1 MRINLKQIIL
11 FLVLAL
17 PVAGATWLWFNYME
31 KYWEAK
37 HTISDEAKKNSM
49 LGASRFL
56 TQHRYQVDIENSLN
70 DALINTPPNG
80 TLLIGD
86 NNGIMMPE
94 QSKQLLAWVAKG
106 NTLIAIPKRMSGK
119 PNNADKAAQPAAQS
133 ASPVPD
139 ESVETDDSED
149 SEDSDENKD
158 DDAENKSADETDA
171 AENKKVAQ
179 PSALAPLVET
189 DPIAAFLGV
198 ALVDDPSWADKAK
211 KTALNNYIHPL
222 APSNKPSNAKE
233 NLTFPVSEIIFPDA
247 AYALQVWR
255 GGRILQTTKPNS
267 MPLFSDTQGKAVRVY
282 SHGKGHIV
290 MIDNNYFSNETF
302 AYFDHAEFLLALT
315 QLNPSA
321 KHFTIVQHL
330 NMPHWMEMLW
340 ANYHLAI
347 ISIACALLLLFWRA
361 IYRFGPVL
369 PEPANDRRS
378 LIEHIDASGRWLWKV
393 PGGRQILLTSVRD
406 SARQILHRRAPELQS
421 LPMAEQIEHM
431 AILCKLDRDELI
443 SAWQQ
448 PAAKLPLVFFRQIQ
462 TLQQLRKNYER

>member
-56 TQHRYQVDIENSLN
+56 KQHGYQVDIENSLN

-158 DDAENKSADETDA
+158 DDAENMSADETDA

-179 PSALAPLVET
+179 PSPLVL
-189 DPIAAFLGV
+189 DVGQRPNAVQSIAGV
-198 ALVDDPSWADKAK
+198 QRLEV
-211 KTALNNYIHPL
+211 
-222 APSNKPSNAKE
+222 
-233 NLTFPVSEIIFPDA
+233 F
-247 AYALQVWR
+247 
-255 GGRILQTTKPNS
+255 
-267 MPLFSDTQGKAVRVY
+267 
-282 SHGKGHIV
+282 
-290 MIDNNYFSNETF
+290 TF
-302 AYFDHAEFLLALT
+302 ARGVEAF
-315 QLNPSA
+315 
-321 KHFTIVQHL
+321 
-330 NMPHWMEMLW
+330 
-340 ANYHLAI
+340 
-347 ISIACALLLLFWRA
+347 
-361 IYRFGPVL
+361 
-369 PEPANDRRS
+369 
-378 LIEHIDASGRWLWKV
+378 
-393 PGGRQILLTSVRD
+393 
-406 SARQILHRRAPELQS
+406 
-421 LPMAEQIEHM
+421 
-431 AILCKLDRDELI
+431 
-443 SAWQQ
+443 
-448 PAAKLPLVFFRQIQ
+448 
-462 TLQQLRKNYER
+462 

>member
-56 TQHRYQVDIENSLN
+56 KQHGYQVDNAQSLN

-80 TLLIGD
+80 TLLIAE
-86 NNGIMMPE
+86 NNGIMMPG
-94 QSKQLLAWVAKG
+94 QSKQLLTWVAKG
-106 NTLIAIPKRMSGK
+106 NTLIAIPKRAVETSS
-119 PNNADKAAQPAAQS
+119 NRDKTSKPAAQDIPL
-133 ASPVPD
+133 APG
-139 ESVETDDSED
+139 ESDD

-179 PSALAPLVET
+179 PSPLAPLVET

-198 ALVDDPSWADKAK
+198 ALVDDPNWADKAK
-211 KTALNNYIHPL
+211 KTALNKSTNPL
-222 APSNKPSNAKE
+222 VLRNKASEAEE

-267 MPLFSDTQGKAVRVY
+267 IPLFGDTQGKAVRVY
-282 SHGKGHIV
+282 SHGKGNILRGG
-290 MIDNNYFSNETF
+290 F
-302 AYFDHAEFLLALT
+302 AGFVAVT
-315 QLNPSA
+315 
-321 KHFTIVQHL
+321 
-330 NMPHWMEMLW
+330 
-340 ANYHLAI
+340 
-347 ISIACALLLLFWRA
+347 
-361 IYRFGPVL
+361 
-369 PEPANDRRS
+369 
-378 LIEHIDASGRWLWKV
+378 
-393 PGGRQILLTSVRD
+393 
-406 SARQILHRRAPELQS
+406 
-421 LPMAEQIEHM
+421 
-431 AILCKLDRDELI
+431 
-443 SAWQQ
+443 
-448 PAAKLPLVFFRQIQ
+448 
-462 TLQQLRKNYER
+462 